1 MFRPRMSSSTSNSE
15 PLSLL
20 LRAVVGAA
28 LVAIIL
34 VLAYHNGYHAAR
46 VDYHGGVTAKEER
59 LTRLPSPKVV
69 VIGGSNATF
78 GLDSEVLERAL
89 CKPVVNMSI
98 HATLGMEFMVNQV
111 KEHLGMGDIVI
122 TSFELSSYSEPIKDN
137 EVHVLTVDRAPSALH
152 SIPWF
157 RRPRVVL
164 NVAILRLQSAW
175 KHATGEWGMEVTEAV
190 YTTKGF
196 NGRGDMIA
204 HLGLPQRGPDR
215 QQPVEHRFPIFN
227 ATAAPVL
234 KDLVEN
240 ARRSGAQVVFTWP
253 AIAASGH
260 RADIDSTLAAEMRA
274 AGFEL
279 LGDPTTYVF
288 PDTAFHDT
296 HYHLRATGRQL
307 RTRQLIRDLCESG
320 QIACCYR
327 E

>member
-1 MFRPRMSSSTSNSE
+1 MSSSTSNSE

-20 LRAVVGAA
+20 LRALVGAA

-46 VDYHGGVTAKEER
+46 VDYHGGVSAKEER
-59 LTRLPSPKVV
+59 LARLPSPKVV

-98 HATLGMEFMVNQV
+98 HASLGMEFMVNEV
-111 KEHLGMGDIVI
+111 KDHLGKGDLVI

-137 EVHVLTVDRAPSALH
+137 EVHVLTVDRAPEALRA
-152 SIPWF
+152 IPWY
-157 RRPRVVL
+157 RRPRVIM

-175 KHATGEWGMEVTEAV
+175 KYATGEWDREVTEAV
-190 YTTKGF
+190 YTAKGF
-196 NGRGDMIA
+196 NERGDMVA
-204 HLGLPQRGPDR
+204 HLGLAQRGPER
-215 QQPVEHRFPIFN
+215 QQPVEHRFPVFG
-227 ATAAPVL
+227 ADAAPIL
-234 KDLVEN
+234 KDLMEN
-240 ARRSGAQVVFTWP
+240 AQRSGAQVVFTWP

-260 RADIDSTLAAEMRA
+260 RVDIDSILAAEMRA
-274 AGFEL
+274 VGFEL
-279 LGDPTTYVF
+279 LGDPTDLVF

-320 QIACCYR
+320 QVDCCYR
-327 E
+327 D